1 MKGMSGNQA
10 FCTIR
15 GLVAMSPNP
24 RIIELKSKN
33 RQELEEGI
41 CLASGQKITLFSL
54 MMAMIR

>member
-1 MKGMSGNQA
+1 
-10 FCTIR
+10 
-15 GLVAMSPNP
+15 MSPNP

-41 CLASGQKITLFSL
+41 CLAGGQKIALFSL

>member
-1 MKGMSGNQA
+1 M
-10 FCTIR
+10 I
-15 GLVAMSPNP
+15 LP

-41 CLASGQKITLFSL
+41 RLAGGQKITLFSL